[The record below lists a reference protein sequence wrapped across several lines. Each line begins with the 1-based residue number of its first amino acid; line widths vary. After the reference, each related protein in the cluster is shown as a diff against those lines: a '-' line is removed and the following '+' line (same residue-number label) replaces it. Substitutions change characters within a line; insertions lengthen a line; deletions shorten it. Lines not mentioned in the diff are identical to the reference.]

1 MITYIACYRVCAR
14 FLVSL
19 NCLALAVVSGWS
31 ITEVGFVAKKELANT
46 GYYSERWI
54 DFRKE

>member
-1 MITYIACYRVCAR
+1 M
-14 FLVSL
+14 SL

-31 ITEVGFVAKKELANT
+31 ITELGFVAKKELTMANT

-54 DFRKE
+54 DLKKE

>member
-1 MITYIACYRVCAR
+1 M
-14 FLVSL
+14 SL

-31 ITEVGFVAKKELANT
+31 ITELGFVAKKELTMANV

-54 DFRKE
+54 DLKKE